1 MSGSPLTSP
10 TAHWPRRRQEKTEFG
25 CHFFLCYLCS
35 APLHLS
41 PVLVIMKHSTNEL
54 NNFLYRDGRQDKRE
68 KQIIRDIQHYIGLGW
83 DPGHD
88 RSKYAGEWYVDTR
101 WRQSVLKSDV
111 NIMQIFDCISVF
123 FKWQGL
129 SPGRREV
136 LALMLEIITL
146 TLSDH
151 EKYQWL

>member
-1 MSGSPLTSP
+1 MSGSIQLTGREDVRRKQKSVVISFIVISP
-10 TAHWPRRRQEKTEFG
+10 
-25 CHFFLCYLCS
+25 
-35 APLHLS
+35 PLHHPS

-83 DPGHD
+83 DPWHD